1 MVTKEAA
8 VVLLLLSVT
17 GFVNGQEP
25 WTMLGISNEFE
36 VCWERCFQVTANCF
50 VVVVVV
56 QKFSTCSKYFGLSL
70 SYAETARIMS
80 TCTDNA
86 RGPIIGAH
94 CSGLTVPQKMSVFKK
109 METIDSFFSGA

>member
-1 MVTKEAA
+1 LFAMVTKEAA

-56 QKFSTCSKYFGLSL
+56 VVVVQKFQLVQNILGCPYRMPRLPGSCRRAQTMPVAPL
-70 SYAETARIMS
+70 
-80 TCTDNA
+80 
-86 RGPIIGAH
+86 
-94 CSGLTVPQKMSVFKK
+94 
-109 METIDSFFSGA
+109 